1 MQGALYARVST
12 SQQEKMDTIESQLA
26 TLQAYV
32 ASQAY
37 TLCPE
42 HLCLANGVSGSRL
55 DRPALDRLRDQARL
69 GDFEA
74 VILRSPDRVARSSPH
89 QWGRLEE

>member
-1 MQGALYARVST
+1 MQVALYARVST
-12 SQQEKMDTIESQLA
+12 SHQEKMDTIESPLE

-32 ASQAY
+32 ASHEY
-37 TLCPE
+37 TLFPD
-42 HLCLANGVSGSRL
+42 HIFLDNGVRGSRL

-74 VILRSPDRVARSSPH
+74 VILLAPDR
-89 QWGRLEE
+89 

>member
-12 SQQEKMDTIESQLA
+12 SQQEKTDTIESQLA
-26 TLQAYV
+26 ALQAYV
-32 ASQAY
+32 AAHDH
-37 TLCPE
+37 TVLPE
-42 HLCLANGVSGSRL
+42 HLFLDNGVSGSRF

-74 VILRSPDRVARSSPH
+74 VIILSPDR
-89 QWGRLEE
+89 